1 MVAHDAEIDLE
12 EVKRCS
18 QQEGTGEEL
27 ERIKTFCWH
36 NELKDMVRV
45 ENGFF

>member
-12 EVKRCS
+12 EVERWS

-27 ERIKTFCWH
+27 ERIKTF
-36 NELKDMVRV
+36 LLAQ
-45 ENGFF
+45 